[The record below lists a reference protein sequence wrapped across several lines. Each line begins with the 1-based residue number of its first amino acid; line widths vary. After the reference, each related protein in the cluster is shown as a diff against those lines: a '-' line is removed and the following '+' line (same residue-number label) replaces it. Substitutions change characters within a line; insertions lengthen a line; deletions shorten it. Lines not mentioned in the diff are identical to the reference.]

1 MFHYAYLITSLAV
14 GQVCIPFHRKI
25 DAKVQDNFLH
35 DIQPL
40 KRQEISAKLY
50 KSKKKKSF
58 LSFPVA
64 DWFLTFTS
72 FRYYLVNFS
81 GY

>member
-1 MFHYAYLITSLAV
+1 MITAVTKPLLLFYINNTKLYRQQLFHYAYLITSLAV

-50 KSKKKKSF
+50 KSKKKKNLF
-58 LSFPVA
+58 
-64 DWFLTFTS
+64 
-72 FRYYLVNFS
+72 
-81 GY
+81 

>member
-25 DAKVQDNFLH
+25 DEKVQDNFLH

-40 KRQEISAKLY
+40 KRQEISANLY
-50 KSKKKKSF
+50 KSKKKKIFSE
-58 LSFPVA
+58 LPS
-64 DWFLTFTS
+64 S
-72 FRYYLVNFS
+72 RLVPHVHKFQILP
-81 GY
+81 GEF